1 MDDHQ
6 PHYESE
12 PQRSFTQWVKSQ
24 PVYDR
29 LYALYQNSRLSS
41 REIEPLIRKY
51 QIDMAEFE
59 PVRYRSFAEFCLS
72 TPSRMSRHS
81 CAWETVSQPL
91 AHSDSVLFQRTAAQ
105 AAASAPDY
113 RLPLPPW
120 ELPAVSA
127 VEGEQVENRADGK

>member
-41 REIEPLIRKY
+41 REIEFNP
-51 QIDMAEFE
+51 
-59 PVRYRSFAEFCLS
+59 
-72 TPSRMSRHS
+72 
-81 CAWETVSQPL
+81 
-91 AHSDSVLFQRTAAQ
+91 
-105 AAASAPDY
+105 
-113 RLPLPPW
+113 
-120 ELPAVSA
+120 
-127 VEGEQVENRADGK
+127 QV